1 MCGFG
6 GPTTIATGW
15 PLRRDVD
22 RTTAVALVPHPVPR
36 VQAQASCFAF
46 KSRASSGVIC
56 IGQIVIS
63 SLIYLCPCKHGLEPL
78 QSPES
83 SCVFLPGSG
92 TKTGVHLLCC
102 PSTSG
107 PIYTGPGFSCSR
119 LSLNEPYKLT
129 RDTTGLHEGF
139 PHTAWMVKHKHSR
152 TLPLWESCFEKCF
165 CFKDRIKVEGLQ
177 SLCLSLDSPNS
188 EATLSVFCFRRMSLW
203 LHELM
208 WRPIEFVE

>member
-1 MCGFG
+1 MFWRQNSNPARICPPNPMTFCLGWEGTLGWYQPQGDQVSGILNSSGWERTNWGGGVCVWIG

-46 KSRASSGVIC
+46 KSRVSSGVIC

-83 SCVFLPGSG
+83 SCVFLPAAG
-92 TKTGVHLLCC
+92 TKTRVHLLCS

-107 PIYTGPGFSCSR
+107 PIYTGPGFSCSQ
-119 LSLNEPYKLT
+119 LFLNEPYK
-129 RDTTGLHEGF
+129 
-139 PHTAWMVKHKHSR
+139 
-152 TLPLWESCFEKCF
+152 
-165 CFKDRIKVEGLQ
+165 
-177 SLCLSLDSPNS
+177 
-188 EATLSVFCFRRMSLW
+188 
-203 LHELM
+203 
-208 WRPIEFVE
+208 